1 MFRTIQSFLIGA
13 VGVTALVAQAHA
25 ADPGYCAQYARLAL
39 HELAVNQSIPGCFH
53 GPDNR
58 WNADWAVHYNWCLGA
73 PYDAAR
79 SEDAIRGARLHEC
92 MFHAYGHY

>member
-39 HELAVNQSIPGCFH
+39 HELAVNQSIPGCFR
-53 GPDNR
+53 GYDLR
-58 WNADWAVHYNWCLGA
+58 WNPNYSQHYGWCLGVSREQ
-73 PYDAAR
+73 AA
-79 SEDAIRGARLHEC
+79 SERDYRRARLDDC
-92 MFHAYGHY
+92 RARAGM